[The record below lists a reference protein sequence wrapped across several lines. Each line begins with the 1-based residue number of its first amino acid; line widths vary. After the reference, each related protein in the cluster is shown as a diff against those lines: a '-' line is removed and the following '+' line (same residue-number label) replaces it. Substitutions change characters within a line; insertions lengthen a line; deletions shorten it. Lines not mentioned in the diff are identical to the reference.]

1 LKLSSP
7 QTPNTLKKI
16 HLFDLQSFPHTTATM
31 AHTKEKKDK
40 SQKKDKVE
48 KKEHKSE
55 KAQKASALAAA
66 EKLDPTISSLFAN
79 SVCAAAKLHLKS
91 RKLMTALVRCC
102 QTHLYRDPNSFR

>member
-1 LKLSSP
+1 
-7 QTPNTLKKI
+7 
-16 HLFDLQSFPHTTATM
+16 M

-66 EKLDPTISSLFAN
+66 EKLDPTISNLFAN
-79 SVCAAAKLHLKS
+79 SVCVASGSLPQNCTI
-91 RKLMTALVRCC
+91 LMFLVRCR
-102 QTHLYRDPNSFR
+102 QTYLYRDPNPICQNRQEGKVRR